1 MVLNVICVFVY
12 GESYD
17 IEDEEFKLIM
27 KYNNYFVCLFKGFN
41 ILEMM
46 FWLWYLLIEEGRIFC
61 EVKELRDFVL
71 NVKYCEYKRKFDGN
85 LDKDGIKINDLM
97 DVFLKVYYE
106 V

>member
-46 FWLWYLLIEEGRIFC
+46 FWL
-61 EVKELRDFVL
+61 
-71 NVKYCEYKRKFDGN
+71 
-85 LDKDGIKINDLM
+85 
-97 DVFLKVYYE
+97 
-106 V
+106 